1 MCFINLFL
9 LFPLFPSFFQVLQ
22 ILPCFS
28 IWTKIPPPG
37 GDGQNIYS
45 CSYALCTVKLK
56 SNKQMFK
63 LLFLEIMREC
73 GKKLK
78 LLQKKSGILSFPLCC
93 FFREIPSWVNRLA
106 YMSTC
111 VPFLQRCLPKV
122 PTLIV
127 HVLSLIYSFYDL
139 LFAVSY
145 EMALL

>member
-1 MCFINLFL
+1 MCIITLF
-9 LFPLFPSFFQVLQ
+9 FFSFFPPFPFLFQVLLQ

-28 IWTKIPPPG
+28 IWTG
-37 GDGQNIYS
+37 GGGEGQNIYS

-63 LLFLEIMREC
+63 LLILEIMREC

-122 PTLIV
+122 
-127 HVLSLIYSFYDL
+127 H
-139 LFAVSY
+139 LFFTFC
-145 EMALL
+145 L